1 MADEQKN
8 IIISVSV
15 DNTDAVA
22 GIDEV
27 KDKLEEVSDTPL
39 DKPFKNFKAQIK
51 EATLEAQKLEQ
62 QFGKNSEEFR
72 NAAKRVAEL
81 KDNYNEF
88 GDSVKSFNPDN
99 KLQSLTTAARGAVG
113 AIQGVTGAMAFLGV
127 ESSDAQQAIARL
139 QGLMAF
145 SSALDSIDDIKN
157 AYKDFTNILKDN
169 TIVQR
174 ILNFVQEG
182 SFKTNKQ
189 LLATKETDIAVTN
202 LQTSAT
208 NKLTIAELLAANGAK
223 ILRAALITT
232 GVGLLV
238 VALGFLVEKMISW
251 IGSTDDA
258 EQAQKNLNDTLENQ
272 KRIMADVSSEMDFQN
287 KKRLN
292 DLRLAGASQDAIDA
306 ETLAIQKRT
315 IAQNL
320 LNLKTAEATTL
331 RALDIEGTEA
341 YNKAADEEDR
351 LRGIYKKS
359 LDDEILLEQTLA
371 IAKKDRQKVDEK
383 DKPKTTTPT
392 TKTKSQAE
400 IDAEAAAK
408 QLKEL
413 RDQNE
418 LDAIADEQQKR
429 KFELER
435 TLIRQIE
442 DNEKLKIKSAEKTKL
457 AKELLIK
464 YNFEIGLIDKE
475 IADKKAADELAAKE
489 KKKEEEDKAREER
502 LEKER
507 KAAEEEVR
515 IQEEK
520 NRFLQVATDSS
531 INILSAVGNF
541 AKEGSDLQK
550 GVAIASVVIEKAKS
564 IYDVISSAIAAT
576 VATNKG
582 VAVGVG
588 NLLPRAALGDPSA
601 IAGIAG
607 LTAYGVKQNTLTQVS
622 AGISTAL
629 LTSQA
634 YKSIQSIRNAGQGG
648 GDNGGGQTPNLNNS
662 AGGGAP
668 QIVATQTAPQ
678 AIQDVRVTNQG
689 QVPIRA
695 FITDRDLRS
704 NEQRTNFLNNLSTF

>member
-22 GIDEV
+22 GIEEV
-27 KDKLEEVSDTPL
+27 KTKLDDVSDTPL
-39 DKPFKNFKAQIK
+39 DKPFKNFKSQIK
-51 EATLEAQKLEQ
+51 DATLEAQKLEQ
-62 QFGKNSEEFR
+62 QFGKNSDEFR

-81 KDNYNEF
+81 KDNYQEF
-88 GDSVKSFNPDN
+88 GNSVKAFNPDN

-127 ESSDAQQAIARL
+127 ESGDAQQAIARL

-145 SSALDSIDDIKN
+145 SSALDSIDDIKT
-157 AYKDFTNILKDN
+157 AYKDFKNVIKDSAIFQSVYN
-169 TIVQR
+169 AATKAATAIQLAFGIAVDTTS
-174 ILNFVQEG
+174 V
-182 SFKTNKQ
+182 SFKV
-189 LLATKETDIAVTN
+189 LR
-202 LQTSAT
+202 
-208 NKLTIAELLAANGAK
+208 GA
-223 ILRAALITT
+223 IIST
-232 GVGLLV
+232 GIGALV
-238 VALGFLVEKMISW
+238 VVLGYAVNKIIEFNE
-251 IGSTDDA
+251 STDDQTNA
-258 EQAQKNLNDTLENQ
+258 TKLATEEQDKYNQSLKDEQDILAKNIQQLEYQTQLDILNAQA
-272 KRIMADVSSEMDFQN
+272 R
-287 KKRLN
+287 
-292 DLRLAGASQDAIDA
+292 GASEKELRKIRNDAFNERLYQLEKDFEENNNNTKA
-306 ETLAIQKRT
+306 GT
-315 IAQNL
+315 
-320 LNLKTAEATTL
+320 
-331 RALDIEGTEA
+331 EGTKEEIEA
-341 YNKAADEEDR
+341 
-351 LRGIYKKS
+351 YKKS
-359 LDDEILLEQTLA
+359 FEDRKKANQEYKLWLA
-371 IAKKDRQKVDEK
+371 QNKVDDFNANK
-383 DKPKTTTPT
+383 NKPTTTTT
-392 TKTKSQAE
+392 TKTKSQAV

-418 LDAIADEQQKR
+418 LDAIADEFKR
-429 KFELER
+429 RKAVLEKS
-435 TLIRQIE
+435 LNDKLA
-442 DNEKLKIKSAEKTKL
+442 DNEKLKIDSEEKTNL
-457 AKELLIK
+457 AIQLLIK

-475 IADKKAADELAAKE
+475 IADKKAADEQAAKD
-489 KKKEEEDKAREER
+489 KKLEEEDKAREER
-502 LEKER
+502 LAKER

-520 NRFLQVATDSS
+520 NRFLQVATDNS

-588 NLLPRAALGDPSA
+588 NLLPRAALGDPTA

-668 QIVATQTAPQ
+668 QIIATQTTPQ

-689 QVPIRA
+689 QAPIRA

-704 NEQRTNFLNNLSTF
+704 NEQRTSFLNNLSTF